1 MREYRN
7 RICSAVLAAVCVI
20 GTALIPSRAVHAE
33 DVVDPIAVQKQAA
46 YDAVPETNGLEN
58 WPQGPHVYAN
68 SAIVMEM
75 NSGAILYGKK
85 INDKHYPASITK
97 LLTALVALE
106 NADPDDE
113 VYFSEDSVSFLE
125 YGDASIGMR
134 PGEILSMNDALYG
147 MLLAS
152 ANEVSYAI
160 AESVGKKMGGGFET
174 FIQKMNERCEELGC
188 TGSHWTNA
196 NGLHDENHYTCCYD
210 MALIARA
217 AYQNE
222 TFWIIVGTARYTI
235 PPTNKHAE
243 QTDLQ
248 NHNEMLY
255 PFQTNKYV
263 YDGCTGGKTG
273 YTNAANSTLVTYAER
288 DGMTLICVV
297 MNTQS
302 PNQWLDSRNLFD
314 YCFDNFQLFN
324 IAENETNY
332 TSAEQKNAG
341 TLNTNE
347 PFVDIDKDAGIVLPK
362 TAEFSDATSKIV
374 YDDVTNDTVGT
385 IEYTYAGHE
394 VGKADIV
401 KTNVQVPEYKFS
413 NQTDV
418 SEEAQTEET
427 EHVSKI
433 QIRMSTIIT
442 VVVVVLVLLVLGI
455 IIKKV
460 ADNFYIIK
468 HNFEVR
474 KEHKRLFKREKK
486 RNKRRRRR
494 R

>member
-196 NGLHDENHYTCCYD
+196 NGLHDENHYTTAHD
-210 MALIARA
+210 MALIGSAV
-217 AYQNE
+217 YQFDKFREVTQTLN
-222 TFWIIVGTARYTI
+222 YTI
-235 PPTNKHAE
+235 PPTNLVNE
-243 QTDLQ
+243 SRTFQQ
-248 NHNEMLY
+248 NHKMLWVGAHY
-255 PFQTNKYV
+255 S
-263 YDGCTGGKTG
+263 YDYCTGGKTG
-273 YTNAANSTLVTYAER
+273 YTDQAKTTLVTMA
-288 DGMTLICVV
+288 DNADMQLVAVV
-297 MNTQS
+297 LYDFGNDAYIDTRAM
-302 PNQWLDSRNLFD
+302 FD
-314 YCFDNFQLFN
+314 YAYSNFSKISLKD
-324 IAENETNY
+324 
-332 TSAEQKNAG
+332 QKLPEG
-341 TLNTNE
+341 VKSYE
-347 PFVDIDKDAGIVLPK
+347 DEDAYIVLPK
-362 TAEFSDATSKIV
+362 SAQFSDVKAEVKEDSNKDGSGTVTFTYKGQEVGSVKAAIEKTEESSAAVLGKKKDKTTSTVVTGISKFMKIV
-374 YDDVTNDTVGT
+374 IGVV
-385 IEYTYAGHE
+385 IA
-394 VGKADIV
+394 VVILL
-401 KTNVQVPEYKFS
+401 
-413 NQTDV
+413 
-418 SEEAQTEET
+418 
-427 EHVSKI
+427 
-433 QIRMSTIIT
+433 III
-442 VVVVVLVLLVLGI
+442 VVL
-455 IIKKV
+455 
-460 ADNFYIIK
+460 ANY
-468 HNFEVR
+468 R
-474 KEHKRLFKREKK
+474 KQI
-486 RNKRRRRR
+486 RRRRR
-494 R
+494 KKGKRRNAKSGNVKRKKKRRR

>member
-1 MREYRN
+1 MKKNRWKKGIALFLSITAIFTGSMIPVQASEYW
-7 RICSAVLAAVCVI
+7 
-20 GTALIPSRAVHAE
+20 P
-33 DVVDPIAVQKQAA
+33 QA
-46 YDAVPETNGLEN
+46 PETAS
-58 WPQGPHVYAN
+58 PCVM
-68 SAIVMEM
+68 VMEM
-75 NSGAILYGKK
+75 NTGAVLYEK
-85 INDKHYPASITK
+85 NVDEVHYPASITK
-97 LLTALVALE
+97 IMTTLIALE
-106 NADPDDE
+106 NSDLNDI
-113 VYFSEDSVSFLE
+113 VTFSDAAIDNTEGSGIARD
-125 YGDASIGMR
+125 YGEQMTM
-134 PGEILSMNDALYG
+134 EQCLYAV
-147 MLLAS
+147 MLAS
-152 ANEVSYAI
+152 ANECAYAV
-160 AESVGKKMGGGFET
+160 AEHVGGTIENFVAM
-174 FIQKMNERCEELGC
+174 MNEKAKELGC
-188 TGSHWTNA
+188 QNTHFA
-196 NGLHDENHYTCCYD
+196 NPHGLHDENHYTCCYD

-222 TFWIIVGTARYTI
+222 TFRIIVGTARYTI

-332 TSAEQKNAG
+332 TSVEQKNAG